1 MGTIEKSMRF
11 QSMLYKIIH
20 LKFQL
25 SGFSFSAFSLA
36 MPSLI
41 APSILASDFARLGD
55 EVASIT
61 TAGANWIHC
70 DIMDGDFV
78 PNISFGSIIVE
89 AAGRHTDLPLDVHL
103 MIQRPD
109 RYLEQ
114 FLNIKGVHGV
124 TSHLEAN
131 HDAGITLDRVRAAG
145 KKAGLS
151 IKPGTPLDQARE
163 LFGRFDLLLI
173 MTVEPGF
180 GGQSFM
186 PEMLDKIRAAAKLRK
201 ELGLD
206 FLIEVDGGITVK
218 TAALCREAGAD
229 VMVAGTSVFKAAD
242 RAAEIR
248 ALRG

>member
-1 MGTIEKSMRF
+1 MG
-11 QSMLYKIIH
+11 
-20 LKFQL
+20 
-25 SGFSFSAFSLA
+25 
-36 MPSLI
+36 SLI
-41 APSILASDFARLGD
+41 APSILASNFACLGD
-55 EVASIT
+55 EVASVT
-61 TAGANWIHC
+61 AAGADWIHC
-70 DIMDGDFV
+70 DVMDGDFV
-78 PNISFGSIIVE
+78 PNISFGEPIVK
-89 AAGRHTDLPLDVHL
+89 AAGRHTGLPLDVHL

-109 RYLEQ
+109 RYIGQ
-114 FLNIKGVHGV
+114 FMDIPGVASV

-131 HDAGITLDRVRAAG
+131 HDAGITLDTVRAAG

-163 LFGRFDLLLI
+163 LFGRFDILLI

-180 GGQSFM
+180 GGQPFM
-186 PEMLDKIRAAAKLRK
+186 NDMLGKIQEADRLRK
-201 ELGLD
+201 DLGLG
-206 FLIEVDGGITVK
+206 FLIEVDGGIDAT

>member
-1 MGTIEKSMRF
+1 VT
-11 QSMLYKIIH
+11 
-20 LKFQL
+20 
-25 SGFSFSAFSLA
+25 A
-36 MPSLI
+36 
-41 APSILASDFARLGD
+41 
-55 EVASIT
+55 
-61 TAGANWIHC
+61 AGADWIHC
-70 DIMDGDFV
+70 DVMDGDFV
-78 PNISFGSIIVE
+78 PNISFGEPIVK
-89 AAGRHTDLPLDVHL
+89 AAGRHTVLPLDVHL

-109 RYLEQ
+109 RYIGQ
-114 FLNIKGVHGV
+114 FMDIPGVASV

-131 HDAGITLDRVRAAG
+131 HDAGVTLDTVRAAG

-163 LFGRFDLLLI
+163 LFGRFDILLI

-180 GGQSFM
+180 GGQPFM
-186 PEMLDKIRAAAKLRK
+186 NDMLGKIQEADRLRK
-201 ELGLD
+201 DLGLG
-206 FLIEVDGGITVK
+206 FLIEVDGGIDAK

>member
-1 MGTIEKSMRF
+1 
-11 QSMLYKIIH
+11 
-20 LKFQL
+20 
-25 SGFSFSAFSLA
+25 

-41 APSILASDFARLGD
+41 APSILACDFAHLGE
-55 EVASIT
+55 EVADVT
-61 TAGANWIHC
+61 RAGADWIHC
-70 DIMDGDFV
+70 DVMDGDFV
-78 PNISFGSIIVE
+78 PNISFGSVIV
-89 AAGRHTDLPLDVHL
+89 AAASRYTNLPLDVHL

-109 RYLEQ
+109 RYLEE
-114 FLNIKGVHGV
+114 FLRGASSV

-131 HDAGITLDRVRAAG
+131 HDAGITLDRTRAAG

-151 IKPGTPLDQARE
+151 IKPGTPLDQARS

-180 GGQSFM
+180 GGQAFM
-186 PEMLDKIRAAAKLRK
+186 PEMLEKIRAAACLRAD
-201 ELGLD
+201 LGLD
-206 FLIEVDGGITVK
+206 FLIEVDGGITLE
-218 TAALCREAGAD
+218 TAALCRDAGAE

>member
-1 MGTIEKSMRF
+1 MTDAAR
-11 QSMLYKIIH
+11 
-20 LKFQL
+20 
-25 SGFSFSAFSLA
+25 
-36 MPSLI
+36 PSLI
-41 APSILASDFARLGD
+41 APSILACDFARLGE
-55 EVASIT
+55 EVASVT
-61 TAGANWIHC
+61 AAGADWIHC
-70 DIMDGDFV
+70 DVMDGDFV
-78 PNISFGSIIVE
+78 PNISFGAPIVE
-89 AAGRHTDLPLDVHL
+89 AAGRHTRIPLDVHL

-114 FLNIKGVHGV
+114 FLKIPGVETV

-151 IKPGTPLDQARE
+151 IKPGTPLDQART

-186 PEMLDKIRAAAKLRK
+186 ADMIGKIREADRLRR
-201 ELGLD
+201 ELKLD
-206 FLIEVDGGITVK
+206 FLIEVDGGINVE
-218 TAALCREAGAD
+218 TARLCREAGTE

-248 ALRG
+248 AMRG